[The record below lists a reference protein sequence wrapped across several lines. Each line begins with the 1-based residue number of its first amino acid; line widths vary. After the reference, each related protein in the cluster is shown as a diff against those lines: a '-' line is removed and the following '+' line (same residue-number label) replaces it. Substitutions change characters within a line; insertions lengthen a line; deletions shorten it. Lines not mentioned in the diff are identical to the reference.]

1 MNNHNKVVLI
11 TGASSGIGKAIAE
24 YLSQKDFKVY
34 GTSRMTSSQKTDPN
48 LKNLPFTLIKMDLM
62 QIDTIRA
69 AVNLVIEKEGKID
82 ILVNNAGIGIT
93 GAVEETPTSEIRKA
107 FETNLFGTIGIIQFV
122 ISQMRKQGNGLIIN
136 ITSIAGYL
144 GLPFRGIYCA
154 TKGALEIL
162 SESISM
168 EVKGFGIKITNV
180 APGDVATN
188 IAEKRYYTP
197 FFKNSPYKDAYKRN
211 VEIMDSHVEKG
222 SDPIEIA
229 KHVHRV
235 ILNSNPKLH
244 YKVGYFIDRLSIVLK
259 RILPDRIF
267 EKLLMKNYGM

>member
-1 MNNHNKVVLI
+1 MSKVVLI
-11 TGASSGIGKAIAE
+11 TGASSGIGRVTAQ
-24 YLSQKDFKVY
+24 YLSQKGFKVY
-34 GTSRMTSSQKTDPN
+34 GTSRMVSSQKTEEK
-48 LKNLPFTLIKMDLM
+48 LKDLPFTLIKMDLT
-62 QIDTIRA
+62 QIDTIKA
-69 AVNLVIEKEGKID
+69 AVNLVIEKEGRID

-93 GAVEETPTSEIRKA
+93 GSVEETPTSEIRKA
-107 FETNLFGTIGIIQFV
+107 FETNLFGTIEIIQFV
-122 ISQMRKQGNGLIIN
+122 ITQMREQGNGLIIN
-136 ITSIAGYL
+136 ITSIAGFL

-168 EVKGFGIKITNV
+168 EVKEFGISITNI

-229 KHVHRV
+229 KHVYRI
-235 ILNSNPKLH
+235 ILKPNPKLH
-244 YKVGYFIDRLSIVLK
+244 YKVGYFIDRLSIILK
-259 RILPDRIF
+259 RILPDRFF